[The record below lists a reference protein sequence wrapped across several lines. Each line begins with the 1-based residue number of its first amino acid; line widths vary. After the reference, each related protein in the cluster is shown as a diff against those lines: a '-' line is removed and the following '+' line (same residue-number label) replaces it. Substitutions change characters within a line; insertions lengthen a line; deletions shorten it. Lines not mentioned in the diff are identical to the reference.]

1 MESLIM
7 DPLLK
12 AGLVIAAGATV
23 LYAIGL
29 SFGLYLHR
37 KEVQESFRKKMPND
51 THHV

>member
-1 MESLIM
+1 MLM
-7 DPLLK
+7 DPLLN

-37 KEVQESFRKKMPND
+37 KEVREKDKARVPNG
-51 THHV
+51 THHA